1 MAEHPILR
9 RYTNLVETIHL
20 LKTKKIALVDPRTWD
35 DRNDV
40 FYLTQYSE
48 FVGDPVAALCFCQGS
63 ERYHHWRVFA
73 SGVGGVCIEFHGDW
87 LIHELTSVHEELL
100 GNEVTY
106 RRFAAVLRERPNM
119 WELPFLKRN
128 GYRDEKEYRIIRLWL
143 LADDWGEDGMLVRH
157 KRDEKRQYSIRL
169 GCIKRIVLN
178 PWMPEP
184 FRTSVTETLRAIEG
198 CENLRVTQSRLI
210 NSEAWKRYAVKARQ
224 REEKLNEAPAWVVE
238 DMRLRG

>member
-1 MAEHPILR
+1 MAEYPILR
-9 RYTNLVETIHL
+9 RYTNLAATIHL
-20 LKTKKIALVDPRTWD
+20 LKTKKIALVDPKTWD
-35 DRNDV
+35 DKNDV

-48 FVGDPVAALCFCQGS
+48 FVGDPVAAMCFCRGA

-87 LIHELTSVHEELL
+87 LIHDLTSRHEELL

-106 RRFAAVLRERPNM
+106 RRMGAVLSETPNV

-128 GYRDEKEYRIIRLWL
+128 GYQDEKEYRVIRLWL
-143 LADDWGEDGMLVRH
+143 LADSWGEDGMLVRR
-157 KRDEKRQYSIRL
+157 KRDEKRQYSISL

-184 FRTSVTETLRAIEG
+184 LRTSVTETLRAIEG
-198 CENLRVTQSRLI
+198 CENLRVAQSRLI
-210 NSEAWKRYAVKARQ
+210 NSAAWRRYAVKARQ
-224 REEKLNEAPAWVVE
+224 REEKVNDAPAWMME
-238 DMRLRG
+238 DTRSRG